1 MAGGPSRFSFI
12 LAAMTIEQIKRKIDK
27 MKNAQQDYAGR
38 QTPLPPKE
46 DKGPDEPTHTDAIS
60 ANGPRPRP
68 WAVDHEAARGSLA
81 LPLSGGNPKS
91 SKLSAKLRDPPLH
104 WVDFT

>member
-46 DKGPDEPTHTDAIS
+46 DKGPDEPTREVAT
-60 ANGPRPRP
+60 GRPG
-68 WAVDHEAARGSLA
+68 GS
-81 LPLSGGNPKS
+81 SE
-91 SKLSAKLRDPPLH
+91 
-104 WVDFT
+104 